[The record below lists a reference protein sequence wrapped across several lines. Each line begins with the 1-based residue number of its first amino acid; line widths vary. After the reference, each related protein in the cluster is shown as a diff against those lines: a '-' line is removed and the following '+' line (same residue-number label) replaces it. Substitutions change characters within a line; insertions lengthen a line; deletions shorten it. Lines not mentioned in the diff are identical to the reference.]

1 MKHPII
7 IIGAGLS
14 GLLTAYRLH
23 SEGHEVKILEAL
35 PRHGG
40 RIQTIQGKAL
50 TPMEMGAT
58 WIHPPHT
65 AIFTLL
71 KELNLNVYPQYMEG
85 AAVYQE
91 SLHQPRQM
99 FQIPQ
104 EDVIYRIEGG
114 TQILIEA
121 LISKLPPGMI
131 EYNARVQSMTSL
143 GYHIELEVIHPD
155 KETRTLNADQVILT
169 VSPQIWA
176 RHIEF
181 EPKLPQDIHRM
192 ALTTHTWMA
201 DSVKCA
207 IEYSRPWWREMGLS
221 GTLMSQQS
229 PIVEF
234 YDHSDAEEMQYALC
248 GFLNPSLLKLSDQE
262 QREFIH
268 TQLQQCFGEVALD
281 YRHMEIKSW
290 SPHLGN
296 NIGLVPHQ
304 NNGHPIFEKPLW
316 KNRLHFAGTETAHP
330 YGGYMEGAVISAQR
344 VVRGI
349 TSL

>member
-1 MKHPII
+1 MNLPILI
-7 IIGAGLS
+7 VGAGLS
-14 GLLTAYRLH
+14 GILTAHRLN
-23 SEGHEVKILEAL
+23 SLGYSVKIVESL
-35 PRHGG
+35 PRYGG
-40 RIQTIQGKAL
+40 RIQTIQGSAM

-71 KELNLNVYPQYMEG
+71 KELNLKAYPQFMDG

-91 SLHQPRQM
+91 ALHQPRQT

-114 TQILIEA
+114 TQRLIDKLVA
-121 LISKLPPGMI
+121 LLPPGTI
-131 EYNARVQSMTSL
+131 EYETHVKRVVSSEDKILLETINQAGEVQT
-143 GYHIELEVIHPD
+143 IEAQRVVL
-155 KETRTLNADQVILT
+155 TL
-169 VSPQIWA
+169 SPQIWA

-181 EPKLPQDIHRM
+181 EPKLSAELYRT

-229 PIVEF
+229 PVVEF
-234 YDHSDAEEMQYALC
+234 YDHCDAEEMQYALC
-248 GFLNPSLLKLSDQE
+248 GFLNPSLQKLSVDE
-262 QREFIH
+262 QHELIR
-268 TQLQQCFGEVALD
+268 TQLEQCFGKIALN
-281 YRHMEIKSW
+281 YRKLEIKFW
-290 SPHLGN
+290 SKQLGS
-296 NIGLVPHQ
+296 NIGLIPHQ
-304 NNGHPIFEKPLW
+304 NNGHPSFETPLW
-316 KNRLHFAGTETAHP
+316 QNRLHFAGTETAHP

-344 VVRGI
+344 VVRQI
-349 TSL
+349 NPL